1 MDAATR
7 TKLTEMTTF
16 TGDELDNMFA
26 NFKKLSSVKKDDNL
40 IDRDEFRQMMLTQG
54 DSVFVESLF
63 RMFDRDNSGGI
74 DFAEFVISLALYQNK
89 ARSVS
94 DDEKKRL
101 FFKIYDADGDGEI
114 SESDLKKMLNSC
126 FASSFMEVAESDVDE
141 LVKAT
146 FKKYELTPKG
156 SINLDSYSKFAFT
169 HSSGYM

>member
-1 MDAATR
+1 MDPATR
-7 TKLTEMTTF
+7 SKLTEVTTF
-16 TGDELDNMFA
+16 SSEELDNMFV
-26 NFKKLSSVKKDDNL
+26 NFKKLSSSKRDDNL
-40 IDRDEFRQMMLTQG
+40 IDREEFRQMMLTSG
-54 DSVFVESLF
+54 DSVFVEGLF
-63 RMFDRDNSGGI
+63 RMFDRDSSGGI
-74 DFAEFVISLALYQNK
+74 DFAEFVISLAVYQNK

-126 FASSFMEVAESDVDE
+126 FAASFMDVSEADVDE

-146 FKKYELTPKG
+146 FKKYELTPRG
-156 SINLDSYSKFAFT
+156 SIDLASYSKLAFT